1 MPRYLRAAAALVAA
15 LATINAFAHGEKGAE
30 VPDGWSGSLAA
41 GYVAT
46 SGNSDNSTA
55 NLQGEVK
62 LDQGRWHHSALAT
75 GLGSSADNDSTA
87 EAYKAQLKSKYDL
100 NDTIYL
106 FGLAEY
112 NKDRFSAYDHQIF
125 EAAGLGWRVY
135 RSTTQELNLEAG
147 VGATQSKLA
156 QLDVC
161 GVDPDPPCLTSS
173 ERDAGGFIG
182 RLGADYHWHL
192 SETALF
198 SQKLSS
204 TIGSDNTYLESLTE
218 LQANVVGNLALV
230 LGYLVKYN
238 TDVPAE
244 VDDTDTQT
252 SISLKYTF

>member
-1 MPRYLRAAAALVAA
+1 MNFPLRAASAVVAA
-15 LATINAFAHGEKGAE
+15 LAVSSALAHGEKGAE
-30 VPDGWSGSLAA
+30 IPDGWSGSLAA

-55 NLQGEVK
+55 NLQGQVN

-75 GLGSSADNDSTA
+75 GLGASSNNDSTA
-87 EAYKAQLKSKYDL
+87 EAYKAQLKTKFDL
-100 NDTIYL
+100 NDTIYV

-156 QLDVC
+156 QLDGC
-161 GVDPDPPCLTSS
+161 GIDPECLTSS

-192 SETALF
+192 SDTALF

-204 TIGSDNTYLESLTE
+204 TIGSDNTYLESNTE

>member
-1 MPRYLRAAAALVAA
+1 MLKVVRAATAALFA
-15 LATINAFAHGEKGAE
+15 LAATAVLAHGEKGAE
-30 VPDGWSGSLAA
+30 IPDGWSGSLAA

-46 SGNSDNSTA
+46 SGNSDTSTA
-55 NLQGEVK
+55 NVQGELF

-75 GLGSSADNDSTA
+75 GLGSSANNDSTA
-87 EAYKAQLKSKYDL
+87 EAYKAQLKSKFDL
-100 NDTIYL
+100 NDTLYL
-106 FGLAEY
+106 YGLAEY

-125 EAAGLGWRVY
+125 ESAGLGWRVY

-156 QLDVC
+156 QLAGC
-161 GVDPDPPCLTSS
+161 GVDPQCLTSG
-173 ERDAGGFIG
+173 ERDAGGFVG

-198 SQKLSS
+198 RQKLSS
-204 TIGSDNTYLESLTE
+204 TIGSDNKYLESVTE
-218 LQANVVGNLALV
+218 LQATLVGNLALV

-252 SISLKYTF
+252 SVSLNYTF